1 MHSLY
6 LGQNIKLS
14 LSLFISNTAIHIFW
28 WQFYLRIS
36 CIKLAQSVH
45 HLAVTFGLEG
55 NNIEG
60 RNSNERKIPSSIVTH
75 NGLVISWNNS
85 HQLAVYL
92 YCSRLTGF
100 FQGPRHMTQPKRLSF
115 FFAGLKKWRKLKFH
129 YNFSF
134 LKKDVKEVAL
144 IHSTIKLENSFLQV
158 DVSEFPK
165 KNI

>member
-1 MHSLY
+1 MSVFWIHFKGNESLEDTSDLIVITLTEILLVTGIVQVLHSLY

-115 FFAGLKKWRKLKFH
+115 F
-129 YNFSF
+129 
-134 LKKDVKEVAL
+134 
-144 IHSTIKLENSFLQV
+144 LQ
-158 DVSEFPK
+158 D
-165 KNI
+165 